1 MKFQYISSD
10 VPLPPILES
19 RHMSSLPPPPPLMDH
34 INMMSTNHTPYSVG
48 GPNCTTSSLTLLQ
61 RPHLLSTD
69 PTSSHLGVQSG
80 FIHHSPY
87 SNGGVAEMQLHS
99 VNHYAPPPSHH
110 ATIPPS
116 PSLSHHPLHSIGTYN
131 GPSIFNSLQTNKMT
145 PPILTH
151 TPILTAE

>member
-10 VPLPPILES
+10 VPLPSILES
-19 RHMSSLPPPPPLMDH
+19 RHMPSLPPPLMDH
-34 INMMSTNHTPYSVG
+34 MNMIPNNHTPYSIG

-87 SNGGVAEMQLHS
+87 SNGGGAEMQLHS
-99 VNHYAPPPSHH
+99 VNHYAPHH
-110 ATIPPS
+110 AAVPPS
-116 PSLSHHPLHSIGTYN
+116 PSLSHHPLHSLGAYN
-131 GPSIFNSLQTNKMT
+131 GPSIFNSLQASKMT